1 MTFDPSRIQYG
12 NDQPFQP
19 MPVPIHPG
27 IEAQKKTAEETEKI
41 RKDTQE
47 YVERLERELQQT
59 RNELVEYK
67 AEQSRKELENKL
79 EQTEINKKNC
89 RRSWLQV
96 IIPLVLSPLITLL
109 IEHFED
115 VIGYLR
121 TFFHH

>member
-1 MTFDPSRIQYG
+1 MMDISCNTMEANIIDH
-12 NDQPFQP
+12 NK
-19 MPVPIHPG
+19 IHLP
-27 IEAQKKTAEETEKI
+27 QFSQNSFNRKTSI
-41 RKDTQE
+41 L
-47 YVERLERELQQT
+47 ERLERELQQT
-59 RNELVEYK
+59 RNEFVEYK